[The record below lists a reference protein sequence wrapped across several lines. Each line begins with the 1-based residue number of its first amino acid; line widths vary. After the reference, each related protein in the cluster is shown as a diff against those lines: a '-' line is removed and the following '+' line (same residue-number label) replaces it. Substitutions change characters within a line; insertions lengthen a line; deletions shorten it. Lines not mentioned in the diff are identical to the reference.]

1 MANRLSPS
9 RRPVRPVHGL
19 LLAFPVALFTTALL
33 SDIAYLNTAEMQ
45 CSNFAAWAITG
56 ALAAGAPVLL
66 WAALGFWRRRRNP
79 ARRHALAYFLLLL
92 VMWGAGLINAFKH
105 SQDAWSSVGTT
116 GVLLSVLCT
125 ALALV
130 AGWVA
135 HAGIGRTIVSA
146 GEHA

>member
-1 MANRLSPS
+1 MATRLSPG
-9 RRPVRPVHGL
+9 RRPVHPVHGL

-45 CSNFAAWAITG
+45 WSNFAAWAITG
-56 ALAAGAPVLL
+56 ALVAGAPVLL

-105 SQDAWSSVGTT
+105 SQDAWSSVGTA
-116 GVLLSVLCT
+116 GVALSIVAAVT
-125 ALALV
+125 ALA
-130 AGWVA
+130 AGWL
-135 HAGIGRTIVSA
+135 GFS
-146 GEHA
+146 GERIAR